1 MAVSP
6 EFIVALLAMAAASF
20 ACRASGFL
28 LMGLVPITPRLEA
41 ALRAIPLAVMIGIL
55 APVAARG
62 QPAELAG
69 IAAVALVM
77 KLAANELLAALAG
90 VAIVAIARAAGA

>member
-1 MAVSP
+1 MGISP
-6 EFIVALLAMAAASF
+6 EFMVVLFAMAAASF

-28 LMGLVPITPRLEA
+28 LMGLVRITPRLEA

-55 APVAARG
+55 APAAASG

-69 IAAVALVM
+69 IAAVALIM
-77 KLAANELLAALAG
+77 KLAGNELLAALAG

>member
-1 MAVSP
+1 
-6 EFIVALLAMAAASF
+6 MAAASF
-20 ACRASGFL
+20 ACRAGGFL
-28 LMGLVPITPRLEA
+28 LMGFVPITPRLEA

-55 APVAARG
+55 APVVARG

-69 IAAVALVM
+69 IAAVTLIM
-77 KLAANELLAALAG
+77 KLAGNELLAALAG